1 MAAFRT
7 HVTAGLLVGYAAGAF
22 AELSRW
28 TVEPFTPFAMF
39 AAGFIGAFLPDM
51 DSDSGKPFAIIFDL
65 LAIVGGSIVYLH
77 ILSQPPLPWYL
88 WIAFPPLGALAIRY
102 GVGWIF
108 RKYTAHRGIFHSIPA
123 ALIVTFAAPF
133 ALRSFR
139 LDDRDLFAIAVSIGL
154 GYLSHLILDEVY
166 AFVNFEGLKIKPKKS
181 FGTALSFAEDS
192 KAVTVIAY
200 VILAAL
206 AIIQWDWL
214 LAVWQDAR
222 LMLK

>member
-7 HVTAGLLVGYAAGAF
+7 HITAGLIVGYAAGAF
-22 AELSRW
+22 AVLTRW
-28 TVEPFTPFAMF
+28 AVAPLTPFAIF
-39 AAGFIGAFLPDM
+39 AAGCIGAFLPDI
-51 DSDSGKPFAIIFDL
+51 DSDSGKPFSMVFGL
-65 LAIVGGSIVYLH
+65 LAMIGGSLLFLH

-88 WIAFPPLGALAIRY
+88 WIGFPPLGALVIRY
-102 GVGWIF
+102 GVGNLF
-108 RKYTAHRGIFHSIPA
+108 RKYTVHRGIFHSIPA
-123 ALIVTFAAPF
+123 ALIATLTAPLV
-133 ALRSFR
+133 LRSFQMNE
-139 LDDRDLFAIAVSIGL
+139 RDLFAIAASIGL

-181 FGTALSFAEDS
+181 FGTALSFAEES

-206 AIIQWDWL
+206 AIIQWNWL

-222 LMLK
+222 LMLE

>member
-7 HVTAGLLVGYAAGAF
+7 HVTAGLIVGYAAGAF
-22 AELSRW
+22 AELTHW
-28 TVEPFTPFAMF
+28 TVAPFTPFAMF
-39 AAGFIGAFLPDM
+39 AAGCVGAFLPDM
-51 DSDSGKPFAIIFDL
+51 DSDSGKPFDIIFNL
-65 LAIVGGSIVYLH
+65 LAMVGGSILYLH

-88 WIAFPPLGALAIRY
+88 WIAFPPLGAFAIRY

-123 ALIVTFAAPF
+123 ALIATLAAPL

-139 LDDRDLFAIAVSIGL
+139 LDARDLFAIAASVGL

-181 FGTALSFAEDS
+181 FGTALSFVEDS
-192 KAVTVIAY
+192 KTVTVIAY

-206 AIIQWDWL
+206 AALQWEWL

-222 LMLK
+222 LMLE